1 MAISVNEIRLEPQDV
16 TFNAT
21 DLGSVKDI
29 SLNFSTETVVITAD
43 QFGNQTLGERLV
55 AFNCSVSMTLQEL
68 SATNWEKLVGDVAGG
83 KHTPSAGGATQ
94 VIGVGEDKLFKAIES
109 FGSSLVL
116 KPSNATDNLR
126 NITLHKCYPKIG
138 AVSYS
143 GTEISTMEVEFVAVR
158 ATAVDSKVN
167 IMSFGDNTQ
176 DLS

>member
-16 TFNAT
+16 TFGTT

-55 AFNCSVSMTLQEL
+55 AFNASVTMTLQEL
-68 SATNWEKLVGDVAGG
+68 SQTNWEKLVGDVAGG
-83 KHTPSAGGATQ
+83 KHTPTAGTQ
-94 VIGVGEDKLFKAIES
+94 VVGVGEEKLFQALES

-116 KPSNATDNLR
+116 KPSNSTDNLR

-138 AVSYS
+138 AISYS
-143 GTEISTMEVEFVAVR
+143 GTEVSTMEVEFVAVR
-158 ATAVDSKVN
+158 TTAVDSKIN
-167 IMSFGDNTQ
+167 IMTFGDNTQ

>member
-16 TFNAT
+16 TFGVT

-83 KHTPSAGGATQ
+83 KHTPTAGTQ
-94 VIGVGEDKLFKAIES
+94 VVGVGEEKLFQALES
-109 FGSSLVL
+109 FASSLVL
-116 KPSNATDNLR
+116 KPSNSTDNLR

-158 ATAVDSKVN
+158 TTAVDSKVN

>member
-16 TFNAT
+16 TFGVT

-55 AFNCSVSMTLQEL
+55 AFNASVTMTLQEL
-68 SATNWEKLVGDVAGG
+68 SQTNWEKLVGDVAGG
-83 KHTPSAGGATQ
+83 KHTPSAGGSTQ
-94 VIGVGEDKLFKAIES
+94 VVGVGEEKLFKALES
-109 FGSSLVL
+109 FASSLVL

-138 AVSYS
+138 AISYS

-158 ATAVDSKVN
+158 TTAVDSKVN
-167 IMSFGDNTQ
+167 IMTFGDNTQ

>member
-16 TFNAT
+16 TFGTT

-55 AFNCSVSMTLQEL
+55 AFNASVTMTLQEL

-83 KHTPSAGGATQ
+83 KHTPSAGTLM
-94 VIGVGEDKLFKAIES
+94 VGVGEEKLFAALES
-109 FGSSLVL
+109 YGAALVL
-116 KPSNATDNLR
+116 KPSNASDDSR

-138 AVSYS
+138 AVTYS
-143 GTEISTMEVEFVAVR
+143 GTEVSTMEVEFVAVR
-158 ATAVDSKVN
+158 DTSIDSKIN